1 MKKTRC
7 PHCETDN
14 RKGAECCHYCGHDIP
29 PQNGASR
36 EETLRSSD
44 VAGHAWLVVCSAPA
58 GDVIACRYC
67 KLRLTLDQV
76 KAWVGCDAC
85 NDGEDW
91 LKAAI
96 QHASSPNAALSDG
109 ANVDK
114 P

>member
-44 VAGHAWLVVCSAPA
+44 GVAE
-58 GDVIACRYC
+58 
-67 KLRLTLDQV
+67 LD
-76 KAWVGCDAC
+76 
-85 NDGEDW
+85 
-91 LKAAI
+91 
-96 QHASSPNAALSDG
+96 AALSQLCSAREILKRDEDSSDYHRISHQIERLRSMI
-109 ANVDK
+109 ARRIRSATESR
-114 P
+114 